1 MRAAR
6 EEEHVLRTDQPS
18 IGTSSSGTADA
29 TSARGWRRPVRLRR
43 SRPVPRP
50 LARSAIVVALLVSAT
65 ACGGG
70 GGASSEESG
79 ASLADSLMSELRDK
93 ASAAGV
99 TIPDD
104 IAPSDDQLATL
115 DDGTVSR
122 AELERQA
129 QTHLSCLE
137 TAGFEVSPVQWDDEN
152 DVVDFSVGTGSVD
165 EPGFEVSPFLS
176 PTFLRCY
183 ATHYALTSTQWSY
196 QSMPDPE
203 TLRTE
208 ARALLECVAEAG
220 HDLHTLDELLV
231 VLEQHQTDASE
242 GADVPTKEAVD
253 ACMAQ
258 HPLRTRTPQ
267 ELQDLGRERLR

>member
-1 MRAAR
+1 MN
-6 EEEHVLRTDQPS
+6 TDHRS
-18 IGTSSSGTADA
+18 IGTPSSGTADA
-29 TSARGWRRPVRLRR
+29 TPARGWRRHV
-43 SRPVPRP
+43 RP
-50 LARSAIVVALLVSAT
+50 LRSLLLVAVLVACT

-70 GGASSEESG
+70 SSAEDAG
-79 ASLADSLMSELRDK
+79 ASLADSLLSELRDK
-93 ASAAGV
+93 ANAAGV

-129 QTHLSCLE
+129 ATHLSCLE
-137 TAGFEVSPVQWDDEN
+137 AAGFEVSPIQWDDEN
-152 DVVDFSVGTGSVD
+152 EVVDFSVGTGSID

-203 TLRTE
+203 TLRAE
-208 ARALLECVAEAG
+208 AAALLDCVAAAG

-231 VLEQHQTDASE
+231 VLEQHQADAAAGGE
-242 GADVPTKEAVD
+242 AATEEAVD
-253 ACMAQ
+253 ACMAR

-267 ELQDLGRERLR
+267 ELEDLGRERLR